1 MGVTVKPDLMDE
13 YDDDLKAE
21 LEKKSRGNA

>member
-13 YDDDLKAE
+13 YDDDLKVE